1 MMRGIIFAL
10 AFALVGS
17 QQYEPSFSHGKTYV
31 YQYEGVILTGLPENG
46 LAKGGLKITSKV
58 QIGSVGQRKHLLK
71 IISPQIQEYSG
82 IWPNAQFIPARKLT
96 RKLNAQLSK
105 PVEFD
110 YSHGRVGNIYAQAD
124 LPENILNIYRGIL
137 NTLQISIKK
146 SQNIYEL
153 QENGVEGIC
162 HASYV
167 IQENKKSGIVTVTKS
182 KDLNKCQEKISENQ
196 GSAYTQLC
204 ETCQLK
210 GKNLRSVSTYSYA
223 IKNTKGE
230 AVIIE
235 VVSKETHQFT
245 PFNELDGA
253 AITESRQHLVFLES
267 KEQSPPVPTEHL
279 VKRGTLRYQFSNELQ
294 QMPMQLTRPSNND
307 TNKIATALEN
317 LIQMN
322 QERAHPDAPQRFLQ
336 FIQLLRSATLENL
349 QSIWKKNAGTLDH
362 RRWIWDA
369 LPTAA
374 TPEAIQFIQTKIEE
388 GELMHGEAA
397 KALIFVLHSIKADCH
412 GVDNATVLLSSPYMQ
427 RDPFLR
433 RVTLLAYG
441 TLVNK
446 YCATLRVCPDEAL
459 RPLHELVVEAGSRGH
474 EYETI
479 LGLKAIGNAGQP
491 SSLKRIQKLLP
502 GFGTVAGSVSNRI
515 HIEAVMALRN
525 IAKKEPRKV
534 QAITL
539 QIFMNKRAAG
549 SLRMKAFIVLLETQ
563 PSLPLIVTVAD
574 TLSRETNIQVT
585 SFAYSYMKSLAG
597 SSEPELQSLAASC
610 NIAIK
615 RLNQKCD
622 ALGYRYSKGFHFGTF
637 KDKLLAGINAN
648 VYLLKKS
655 EGILPTTAIINI
667 HLYGLGVSSDFLEIG
682 IHIEGEWRKN
692 QPHQRGPRNERI
704 ARKVP
709 GWKSIPTTKPLVVAW
724 IKLFGQELSFTEL
737 HQEDLQMVKK
747 EKERIERLLAEYIV
761 MLQNGVT
768 MHWTK
773 PLLVSEIR
781 HIVPTSLGLPME
793 MAFYYTV
800 VSAAQAKMKLT
811 VRPSNFTMVQLL
823 NTSIQTD
830 VQFTSSSVKDVIA
843 VMGINTPLIQTGV
856 EVQLKTSTVIPVDFT
871 ARVNLKKSNVKIER
885 LPWQQE
891 DQLFSARS
899 RAFAF
904 ARNIEDLAAEKVTP
918 LLSRE
923 EFRLMNSELSLV
935 KNSTLDQQ
943 DAMEKVL
950 PLAIPRGSVCSAQD
964 TPDVPSPTV
973 HQACTSSNTFGVE
986 VCYKTSI
993 ENTAFTTD
1001 SPLYKMVGD
1010 KSIEVTI
1017 KPVTT
1022 SIAIKKLQVELQ
1034 LHRGDQI
1041 IAGVRHLMRKSNGS
1055 DSAFPE
1061 PTPPDGKLAL
1071 LKLKKIFSG
1080 NARHQDRQEHR
1091 YTMGSSTSSSQASGR
1106 RSAGITRESNGN
1118 KKQRSTHQGRSTT
1131 ISEARD
1137 AGRWNVHKYQQ
1148 EERKKQEQSTSS
1160 RLLSSTQSK
1169 GERYRRP
1176 QQGLSKSM
1184 THHSISS
1191 SSSSAQLR
1199 ENYSSHPQNRRL
1211 RTKTRHSIS
1220 SSSSSAQLREEDGS
1234 HPQNRRL
1241 RTKTRHSI
1249 SSSSSSAQLR
1259 EEDGSHPQNRR
1270 LRPKSHHSISSSS
1283 PPAQSREEGGA
1294 RYREG
1299 SSRKVSNYR
1308 FSSSSS
1314 SAQPRRKKGTA
1325 QSSHLRSRGEKCNDS
1340 NCRNKHPGKPAHRP
1354 SIRNATLPST
1364 TSVGRSRSISSSA
1377 QSRARYGVS
1386 AEHETSSSSSSS
1398 ESSSSRSSSRQ
1409 PKHRRSQHSGQQ
1421 RSGSS
1426 SRVEASSSSMSWHH
1440 RMVNIEP
1447 STKRRTSTRTCKNGK
1462 CIHEY
1467 TKSRSTTIHRYE
1479 TDRSTWIFNSKS
1491 AEQEGANPNIF
1502 QLRFKPS
1509 ESSLSENKGRLSYES
1524 SSESSSRSG
1533 ISFSSS
1539 SSSSS
1544 SSQQS
1549 LSLADSVP
1557 PLFSLLTRAIMADNK
1572 EKGYQT
1578 KAYMDNSKEQ
1588 RAVQLFVDELQE
1600 EGSWRACIGAEM
1612 PTVHRAVAL
1621 LKWGKNCQDYKIG
1634 AKATTG
1640 HFQHHPAVLVKAQW
1654 DKIPQTLKEMA
1665 AIVADQ
1671 LAGIAFMLGF
1681 SERHQ
1686 KSAAHQ
1692 ISVITAAT
1700 SQRTLDVVVKTPKHV
1715 YSRQSIHIPAPLPF
1729 NVNSPSVQQRG
1740 LFVFADFSDIISAT
1754 STAECTVVQNQFTP
1768 FTKDSF
1774 EYQMPEG
1781 CAHVLVQDCTPELQF
1796 ITLIRR
1802 SGESLVVQLY
1812 LPYSEIEIQATTKGK
1827 LQLSINRTRM
1837 SIASLPFSGPR
1848 SLAIERSDN
1857 GLKIKA
1863 PELGLEKLS
1872 FDGKEIKVAV
1882 VPWMAESTC
1891 GLCGRSDSQKR
1902 NEYLQ
1907 PNKRS
1912 TNEILKFAH
1921 SWLVPGENCKDDC
1934 KLMKRMVKLENSV
1947 KIHGQESKCYTI
1959 DPVLRCQIGCSPV
1972 KIAPVVYS
1980 FHCLPADS
1988 HANLNDERL
1997 ISANFGQKS
2006 EDLTGPVEAH
2016 TACSC
2021 PSQCS

>member
-1 MMRGIIFAL
+1 M
-10 AFALVGS
+10 
-17 QQYEPSFSHGKTYV
+17 
-31 YQYEGVILTGLPENG
+31 
-46 LAKGGLKITSKV
+46 
-58 QIGSVGQRKHLLK
+58 
-71 IISPQIQEYSG
+71 
-82 IWPNAQFIPARKLT
+82 
-96 RKLNAQLSK
+96 
-105 PVEFD
+105 
-110 YSHGRVGNIYAQAD
+110 
-124 LPENILNIYRGIL
+124 
-137 NTLQISIKK
+137 LQISIKK

-182 KDLNKCQEKISENQ
+182 KDLNKCQEKIFENQ
-196 GSAYTQLC
+196 SSAYTQLC

-223 IKNTKGE
+223 IRNTEGE

-279 VKRGTLRYQFSNELQ
+279 AKRGTLRYQFSNELQ

-322 QERAHPDAPQRFLQ
+322 QERAHPDAPRRFLQ
-336 FIQLLRSATLENL
+336 LIQLLRSATLENL
-349 QSIWKKNAGTLDH
+349 QSIWEKNARALDH
-362 RRWIWDA
+362 RRWIWDT

-388 GELMHGEAA
+388 GELRNGEAA
-397 KALIFVLHSIKADCH
+397 KALIFVLHSINADCH

-427 RDPFLR
+427 SDPFLR

-474 EYETI
+474 EDETI

-515 HIEAVMALRN
+515 HIEAVLALRN

-539 QIFMNKRAAG
+539 QIFMNKRAPG

-563 PSLPLIVTVAD
+563 PSLPLIVIVAD

-648 VYLLKKS
+648 VYLIKRS
-655 EGILPTTAIINI
+655 EGILPTTAITNI

-709 GWKSIPTTKPLVVAW
+709 GWKSIPTTKPLAVAW
-724 IKLFGQELSFTEL
+724 IKLFGQELAFAEL
-737 HQEDLQMVKK
+737 HQEDLQELKK
-747 EKERIERLLAEYIV
+747 EKIERLLAKFIV

-773 PLLVSEIR
+773 PLLASEIR

-800 VSAAQAKMKLT
+800 VSAAQAKVKFTL
-811 VRPSNFTMVQLL
+811 RSSNLTMVQLL
-823 NTSIQTD
+823 NTSIETD

-856 EVQLKTSTVIPVDFT
+856 EVQLKTSAVIPVNFT

-935 KNSTLDQQ
+935 KNSTLDHQ

-950 PLAIPRGSVCSAQD
+950 PLAIPRGSVCSAED

-986 VCYKTSI
+986 VCYKTSM

-1022 SIAIKKLQVELQ
+1022 SIAIKKLQVEFQ
-1034 LHRGDQI
+1034 LHRGNQI
-1041 IAGVRHLMRKSNGS
+1041 SAGVHHLMRKSNGS
-1055 DSAFPE
+1055 DSAFSE
-1061 PTPPDGKLAL
+1061 PTPLDGKLAL
-1071 LKLKKIFSG
+1071 LKLKKLFSG
-1080 NARHQDRQEHR
+1080 NARHQ
-1091 YTMGSSTSSSQASGR
+1091 
-1106 RSAGITRESNGN
+1106 
-1118 KKQRSTHQGRSTT
+1118 
-1131 ISEARD
+1131 
-1137 AGRWNVHKYQQ
+1137 
-1148 EERKKQEQSTSS
+1148 
-1160 RLLSSTQSK
+1160 
-1169 GERYRRP
+1169 
-1176 QQGLSKSM
+1176 
-1184 THHSISS
+1184 
-1191 SSSSAQLR
+1191 
-1199 ENYSSHPQNRRL
+1199 
-1211 RTKTRHSIS
+1211 
-1220 SSSSSAQLREEDGS
+1220 
-1234 HPQNRRL
+1234 
-1241 RTKTRHSI
+1241 
-1249 SSSSSSAQLR
+1249 
-1259 EEDGSHPQNRR
+1259 
-1270 LRPKSHHSISSSS
+1270 
-1283 PPAQSREEGGA
+1283 
-1294 RYREG
+1294 
-1299 SSRKVSNYR
+1299 
-1308 FSSSSS
+1308 
-1314 SAQPRRKKGTA
+1314 
-1325 QSSHLRSRGEKCNDS
+1325 
-1340 NCRNKHPGKPAHRP
+1340 
-1354 SIRNATLPST
+1354 
-1364 TSVGRSRSISSSA
+1364 
-1377 QSRARYGVS
+1377 
-1386 AEHETSSSSSSS
+1386 
-1398 ESSSSRSSSRQ
+1398 
-1409 PKHRRSQHSGQQ
+1409 
-1421 RSGSS
+1421 
-1426 SRVEASSSSMSWHH
+1426 
-1440 RMVNIEP
+1440 
-1447 STKRRTSTRTCKNGK
+1447 
-1462 CIHEY
+1462 
-1467 TKSRSTTIHRYE
+1467 
-1479 TDRSTWIFNSKS
+1479 
-1491 AEQEGANPNIF
+1491 EGANANIF

-1524 SSESSSRSG
+1524 SSEPSSRSRM
-1533 ISFSSS
+1533 SFSSS

-1557 PLFSLLTRAIMADNK
+1557 PLFSLLTRAITVDNK

-1578 KAYMDNSKEQ
+1578 KAYIDNSMEQ
-1588 RAVQLFVDELQE
+1588 RAVQLFVEELQE
-1600 EGSWRACIGAEM
+1600 GGSWRACIGAEM
-1612 PTVHRAVAL
+1612 PNVHRAVAL

-1654 DKIPQTLKEMA
+1654 DKIPQTLKETA

-1692 ISVITAAT
+1692 ISVIAAAT

-1715 YSRQSIHIPAPLPF
+1715 FSRQSIHIPAPLPF

-1740 LFVFADFSDIISAT
+1740 LLVFADLPDIISAT

-1802 SGESLVVQLY
+1802 SAESLVVQLY
-1812 LPYSEIEIQATTKGK
+1812 LPYGEIEIQATTKGK
-1827 LQLSINRTRM
+1827 LQLFINRTRTP
-1837 SIASLPFSGPR
+1837 IASLPFSGLR
-1848 SLAIERSDN
+1848 SLVIERSDN

-1891 GLCGRSDSQKR
+1891 GLCGRSDSQRR
-1902 NEYLQ
+1902 NEYPQ

-1912 TNEILKFAH
+1912 TNESLKFAH
-1921 SWLVPGENCKDDC
+1921 SWLLPGENCKDDC
-1934 KLMKRMVKLENSV
+1934 KLMKRTVKLEKSV

-1959 DPVLRCQIGCSPV
+1959 DPVLRCQVGCSPV
-1972 KIAPVVYS
+1972 KTAPVVYN

-1988 HANLNDERL
+1988 HANPSDEQL

-2021 PSQCS
+2021 PSECS

>member
-1 MMRGIIFAL
+1 M
-10 AFALVGS
+10 
-17 QQYEPSFSHGKTYV
+17 
-31 YQYEGVILTGLPENG
+31 
-46 LAKGGLKITSKV
+46 
-58 QIGSVGQRKHLLK
+58 
-71 IISPQIQEYSG
+71 
-82 IWPNAQFIPARKLT
+82 
-96 RKLNAQLSK
+96 
-105 PVEFD
+105 
-110 YSHGRVGNIYAQAD
+110 
-124 LPENILNIYRGIL
+124 
-137 NTLQISIKK
+137 LQISIKK

-182 KDLNKCQEKISENQ
+182 KDLNKCQEKIFENQ
-196 GSAYTQLC
+196 SSAYTQLC

-223 IKNTKGE
+223 IRNTEGE

-279 VKRGTLRYQFSNELQ
+279 AKRGTLRYQFSNELQ

-322 QERAHPDAPQRFLQ
+322 QERAHPDAPRRFLQ
-336 FIQLLRSATLENL
+336 LIQLLRSATLENL
-349 QSIWKKNAGTLDH
+349 QSIWEKNARALDH
-362 RRWIWDA
+362 RRWIWDT

-388 GELMHGEAA
+388 GELRNGEAA
-397 KALIFVLHSIKADCH
+397 KALIFVLHSINADCH

-427 RDPFLR
+427 SDPFLR

-474 EYETI
+474 EDETI

-515 HIEAVMALRN
+515 HIEAVLALRN

-539 QIFMNKRAAG
+539 QIFMNKRAPG

-563 PSLPLIVTVAD
+563 PSLPLIVIVAD

-648 VYLLKKS
+648 VYLIKRS
-655 EGILPTTAIINI
+655 EGILPTTAITNI

-709 GWKSIPTTKPLVVAW
+709 GWKSIPTTKPLAVAW
-724 IKLFGQELSFTEL
+724 IKLFGQELAFAEL
-737 HQEDLQMVKK
+737 HQEDLQELKK
-747 EKERIERLLAEYIV
+747 EKIERLLAKFIV

-773 PLLVSEIR
+773 PLLASEIR

-800 VSAAQAKMKLT
+800 VSAAQAKVKFTL
-811 VRPSNFTMVQLL
+811 RSSNLTMVQLL
-823 NTSIQTD
+823 NTSIETD

-856 EVQLKTSTVIPVDFT
+856 EVQLKTSAVIPVNFT

-935 KNSTLDQQ
+935 KNSTLDHQ

-950 PLAIPRGSVCSAQD
+950 PLAIPRGSVCSAED

-986 VCYKTSI
+986 VCYKTSM

-1022 SIAIKKLQVELQ
+1022 SIAIKKLQVEFQ
-1034 LHRGDQI
+1034 LHRGNQI
-1041 IAGVRHLMRKSNGS
+1041 SAGVHHLMRKSNGS
-1055 DSAFPE
+1055 DSAFSE
-1061 PTPPDGKLAL
+1061 PTPLDGKLAL
-1071 LKLKKIFSG
+1071 LKLKKLFSG

-1091 YTMGSSTSSSQASGR
+1091 YTMGSSTSSSQTSGR
-1106 RSAGITRESNGN
+1106 RSTRISRESNEN
-1118 KKQRSTHQGRSTT
+1118 KKEYTTHQRRNVPVPRTREIGHGNDHKNAKRNQ
-1131 ISEARD
+1131 RD
-1137 AGRWNVHKYQQ
+1137 QRNKH
-1148 EERKKQEQSTSS
+1148 EQPTSS
-1160 RLLSSTQSK
+1160 GLLSSTQSK
-1169 GERYRRP
+1169 GEHYRRP

-1191 SSSSAQLR
+1191 SSPSAQLR
-1199 ENYSSHPQNRRL
+1199 EEYGSHPQNRRL
-1211 RTKTRHSIS
+1211 RTKSRHSIS
-1220 SSSSSAQLREEDGS
+1220 SSSSSAQSREED
-1234 HPQNRRL
+1234 
-1241 RTKTRHSI
+1241 
-1249 SSSSSSAQLR
+1249 
-1259 EEDGSHPQNRR
+1259 
-1270 LRPKSHHSISSSS
+1270 
-1283 PPAQSREEGGA
+1283 GA

-1299 SSRKVSNYR
+1299 SSRKVGNYR

-1314 SAQPRRKKGTA
+1314 SAQSRRKKGTT
-1325 QSSHLRSRGEKCNDS
+1325 QSSHLRSSVEKCNDS
-1340 NCRNKHPGKPAHRP
+1340 NCRNKHLGKPAYRP
-1354 SIRNATLPST
+1354 SVRNDTLPST
-1364 TSVGRSRSISSSA
+1364 ASVGRSRSISSSA
-1377 QSRARYGVS
+1377 QSHARYGES
-1386 AEHETSSSSSSS
+1386 AEHLASSSSSSS
-1398 ESSSSRSSSRQ
+1398 ESSSSRSSSQQ

-1440 RMVNIEP
+1440 RTINIGP
-1447 STKRRTSTRTCKNGK
+1447 STKHRTSTRTCKNGK
-1462 CIHEY
+1462 CIHKY
-1467 TKSRSTTIHRYE
+1467 TKSRSTTIRRYE
-1479 TDRSTWIFNSKS
+1479 SDRSTWIFNSKS
-1491 AEQEGANPNIF
+1491 AEWEGANANIF

-1524 SSESSSRSG
+1524 SSEPSSRSRM
-1533 ISFSSS
+1533 SFSSS

-1557 PLFSLLTRAIMADNK
+1557 PLFSLLTRAITVDNK

-1578 KAYMDNSKEQ
+1578 KAYIDNSMEQ
-1588 RAVQLFVDELQE
+1588 RAVQLFVEELQE
-1600 EGSWRACIGAEM
+1600 GGSWRACIGAEM
-1612 PTVHRAVAL
+1612 PNVHRAVAL

-1654 DKIPQTLKEMA
+1654 DKIPQTLKETA

-1692 ISVITAAT
+1692 ISVIAAAT

-1715 YSRQSIHIPAPLPF
+1715 FSRQSIHIPAPLPF

-1740 LFVFADFSDIISAT
+1740 LLVFADLPDIISAT

-1802 SGESLVVQLY
+1802 SAESLVVQLY
-1812 LPYSEIEIQATTKGK
+1812 LPYGEIEIQATTKGK
-1827 LQLSINRTRM
+1827 LQLFINRTRTP
-1837 SIASLPFSGPR
+1837 IASLPFSGLR
-1848 SLAIERSDN
+1848 SLVIERSDN

-1891 GLCGRSDSQKR
+1891 GLCGRSDSQRR
-1902 NEYLQ
+1902 NEYPQ

-1912 TNEILKFAH
+1912 TNESLKFAH
-1921 SWLVPGENCKDDC
+1921 SWLLPGENCKDDC
-1934 KLMKRMVKLENSV
+1934 KLMKRTVKLEKSV

-1959 DPVLRCQIGCSPV
+1959 DPVLRCQVGCSPV
-1972 KIAPVVYS
+1972 KTAPVVYN

-1988 HANLNDERL
+1988 HANPSDEQL

-2021 PSQCS
+2021 PSECS